1 MAYLSVAETAEKWGV
16 SERSVRNYCAHGRVD
31 GAILDGKTWFIPQDA
46 QKPGRISKRNPT
58 QSGEGLDIQKNMRI
72 YTIIG
77 GVNGAG
83 KSSFTGVLKESRRD
97 LGRIID
103 VDKIT
108 AQLGRD
114 AIKGG
119 KEAIRR
125 IDDCLQKGISFTQ
138 ETTLSGIRT
147 ERTAK
152 KAMEAGYYV
161 RLYYVGLDTVQES
174 LDRIANRVKRGG
186 HDIPKDDVLRRFDS
200 RWVAVAKVLP
210 YCNEAEFYD
219 NDNGFVKVG
228 EYRNGELILMG
239 ETHPQWIRELKSYLE
254 EN

>member
-1 MAYLSVAETAEKWGV
+1 MGKNSEYRNSWISENLDRINLTVPKGRKSELAEYAGAQKQSVNGFINEAINKKILADQNPEG
-16 SERSVRNYCAHGRVD
+16 VRNM
-31 GAILDGKTWFIPQDA
+31 K
-46 QKPGRISKRNPT
+46 
-58 QSGEGLDIQKNMRI
+58 I

-83 KSSFTGVLKESRRD
+83 KSSFTGVLKESRKD

-108 AQLGRD
+108 AQLGGNPME
-114 AIKGG
+114 GG
-119 KEAIRR
+119 KESIRR
-125 IDDCLQKGISFTQ
+125 IDDCLKKGISFTQ
-138 ETTLSGIRT
+138 ETTLSGFRT

-152 KAMEAGYYV
+152 KALEAGYFV
-161 RLYYVGLDTVQES
+161 RLYYVGLNTAQES

-186 HDIPKDDVLRRFDS
+186 HNIPANDVLRRFDG
-200 RWVAVAKVLP
+200 RWEAVAKVFP

-228 EYRNGELILMG
+228 EYRNGELILVG
-239 ETHPQWIRELKSYLE
+239 ENHPAWILELKAYLDQQ
-254 EN
+254 